1 MEEVLRSPENC
12 IFLKHMQEYENTVFK
27 NVYVAWS

>member
-1 MEEVLRSPENC
+1 MEEVLHSPENS
-12 IFLKHMQEYENTVFK
+12 IILKQMQEYENTVFK